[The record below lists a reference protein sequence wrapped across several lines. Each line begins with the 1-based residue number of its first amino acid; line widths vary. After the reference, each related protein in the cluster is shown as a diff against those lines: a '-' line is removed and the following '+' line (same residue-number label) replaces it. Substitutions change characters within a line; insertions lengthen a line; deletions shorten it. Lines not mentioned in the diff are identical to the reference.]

1 MLFEER
7 CERGVSPKRIGERIT
22 VTINIIQLDTGI
34 VAVCE
39 DCGKTLDSV
48 PDERTACTKSR
59 VYILHE
65 CVPNLENVMNLIG
78 AAVPQYSLTVV

>member
-1 MLFEER
+1 MLLEEC
-7 CERGVSPKRIGERIT
+7 CERGLSPKRIGDQIT
-22 VTINIIQLDTGI
+22 VTIHIIQLGTGI
-34 VAVCE
+34 AVVCE

-48 PDERTACTKSR
+48 PDERTACTKAG

-65 CVPNLENVMNLIG
+65 CVPNLENVMNLIE